1 MFLCMGFLV
10 NRKTLI
16 LLSMSSQIGVMMM
29 DFDYLFFC
37 FSPSFTTER
46 GGWIFIITLLYF
58 IPKFYGSGFYVSLS
72 VYLANPSI
80 FIIEL
85 VFLMMAPRI
94 LSVCFWS
101 LLIYT
106 LIGFF
111 SPTSTTTNLQ
121 GFIKMS
127 LPYQPT
133 VTCLFNMYICF
144 VIFLSPMLFHLTRK

>member
-111 SPTSTTTNLQ
+111 SPTSTTTNL
-121 GFIKMS
+121 
-127 LPYQPT
+127 
-133 VTCLFNMYICF
+133 
-144 VIFLSPMLFHLTRK
+144 

>member
-16 LLSMSSQIGVMMM
+16 LLSMSSQIGVMMR

-37 FSPSFTTER
+37 FSPSFMTER

-72 VYLANPSI
+72 VYLANSSI

-111 SPTSTTTNLQ
+111 CPLQLPQTSRVSSKWAYLISPQLLAYSICIYVLSFFFPLFY
-121 GFIKMS
+121 FI
-127 LPYQPT
+127 
-133 VTCLFNMYICF
+133 
-144 VIFLSPMLFHLTRK
+144 